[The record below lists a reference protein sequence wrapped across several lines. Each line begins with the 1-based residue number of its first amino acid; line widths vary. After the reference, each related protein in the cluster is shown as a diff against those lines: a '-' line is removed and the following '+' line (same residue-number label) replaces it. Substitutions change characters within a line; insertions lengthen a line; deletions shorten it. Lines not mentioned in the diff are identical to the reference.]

1 MSTPLS
7 PALADQMRRRAQAV
21 KDRMASSNF
30 TKAHT
35 LTGKNA
41 VVEPGKEVTI
51 RLAPRWDYMDS
62 VRLDAATKKYVPN
75 PDYVGGLAYVYAL
88 EHWWEG
94 EGGKWNHEWCPRT
107 FDEASP
113 CAVCTASSELMRSA
127 SKEDREYG
135 KKLQAKE
142 CFIFNAVVGDP
153 RKVEQDGLADIR
165 ILSLNG
171 VQFNAVSDIMTGG
184 ENEKAAY
191 GDITSPRDGYDLV
204 FKRPVKGGNDRWSV
218 RTCGPNAS
226 PLYGPDQAA
235 AFKGW
240 ATRLIDLE
248 KMLSDETKDSAGI
261 FRSFY
266 GRDPAAGEMEGE
278 ASTQEVRQNS
288 PAPPRAEPGDVA
300 GQDFAAVQEASAT
313 ESASEPESPDDA
325 FMPPPPASQRAQ
337 RSPATPPGPGART
350 PAPAKPRVPR
360 R

>member
-1 MSTPLS
+1 
-7 PALADQMRRRAQAV
+7 MRRRAQAV

-30 TKAHT
+30 TKSHS

-41 VVEPGKEVTI
+41 VVEPGKEVTV
-51 RLAPRWDYMDS
+51 RLAPRWDYADS

-75 PDYVGGLAYVYAL
+75 PDYAGGLAYVYAL

-107 FDEASP
+107 FDEAAP
-113 CAVCTASSELMRSA
+113 CAVCTAAAELMRSA
-127 SKEDREYG
+127 SKDDREYG

-165 ILSLNG
+165 VLSLNG

-226 PLYGPDQAA
+226 PLYGPEQAA

-266 GRDPAAGEMEGE
+266 GRDPAPGEMEGD
-278 ASTQEVRQNS
+278 AAIGTAKTQEARQT
-288 PAPPRAEPGDVA
+288 APPQAGPGEVDPGGVDAAE
-300 GQDFAAVQEASAT
+300 
-313 ESASEPESPDDA
+313 ESADAPESPDDA
-325 FMPPPPASQRAQ
+325 FMPPPPASQRASK
-337 RSPATPPGPGART
+337 SPATPPGPGART
-350 PAPAKPRVPR
+350 APAKPRLPR